1 MIETTGVHAL
11 GVHGR
16 LTQERPRHANRNHY
30 IQAVADALS
39 IPVIAK

>member
-1 MIETTGVHAL
+1 MIETTGVRAL

-16 LTQERPRHANRNHY
+16 LTEERPRHANRNQY
-30 IQAVADALS
+30 IKAVAEALS